1 MSGGRECLYRTNQ
14 GSSNGSESV
23 FCSVADAWRII
34 SSAAFPF
41 VQYLKQQLI

>member
-14 GSSNGSESV
+14 GSSNGSE
-23 FCSVADAWRII
+23 SVADAWRII